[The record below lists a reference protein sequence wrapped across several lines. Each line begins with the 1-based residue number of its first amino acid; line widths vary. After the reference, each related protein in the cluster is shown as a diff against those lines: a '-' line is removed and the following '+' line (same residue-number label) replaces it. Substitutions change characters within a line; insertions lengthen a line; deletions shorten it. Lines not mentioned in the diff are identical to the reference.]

1 MAKSKKV
8 YSVVSTDVKSD
19 EPVETDVVGT
29 YRNREDAVVACVDYI
44 VERLHTRPDIR
55 YAFIS
60 DVNHNTMSELARA
73 MNMSSSIM
81 KRKFAYDLKDGW
93 EMSEKLAKAVRD
105 YLSCEVLGGVYDIGT
120 DMDSWI
126 GVASF
131 IFYIQENELK

>member
-1 MAKSKKV
+1 MAKKKMV
-8 YSVVSTDVKSD
+8 YSVVSTDVTSD
-19 EPVETDVVGT
+19 DPVETDVVGT
-29 YRNREDAVVACVDYI
+29 YRNREDAVEACVDYI

-60 DVNHNTMSELARA
+60 DVNHNTRVELARA
-73 MNMSSSIM
+73 MNMSSSIL
-81 KRKFAYDLKDGW
+81 KRKFAYDLKEGW

-120 DMDSWI
+120 DMESAI

-131 IFYIQENELK
+131 IFYIQENPLK

>member
-1 MAKSKKV
+1 MAKNKMV
-8 YSVVSTDVKSD
+8 YSVASTDVTSD
-19 EPVETDVVGT
+19 DPVETDVVGT
-29 YRNREDAVVACVDYI
+29 YRKREDAVEACVDYI

-60 DVNHNTMSELARA
+60 DVNHNTRLELARA
-73 MNMSSSIM
+73 MNMSSSIL

-120 DMDSWI
+120 DMESAI

-131 IFYIQENELK
+131 IFYIQENPLK

>member
-1 MAKSKKV
+1 MAKNKMA
-8 YSVVSTDVKSD
+8 YSVVSTDVTSD

-29 YRNREDAVVACVDYI
+29 YRKREDAVTACVDYI

-60 DVNHNTMSELARA
+60 DVNHNTRRELARA
-73 MNMSSSIM
+73 MNMSSSIL

-105 YLSCEVLGGVYDIGT
+105 YLSFEVIGGVYDIGT
-120 DMDSWI
+120 DMDSSI

-131 IFYIQENELK
+131 IFYIQENPLK